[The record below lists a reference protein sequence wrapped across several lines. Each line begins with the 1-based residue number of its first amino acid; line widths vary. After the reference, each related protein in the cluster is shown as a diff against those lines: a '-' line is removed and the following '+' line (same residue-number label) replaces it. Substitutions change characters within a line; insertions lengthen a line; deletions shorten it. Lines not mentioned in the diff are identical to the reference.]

1 MSNAKFATV
10 INWSL
15 DVQFDLLW
23 LGDDRQ
29 VVRVG

>member
-15 DVQFDLLW
+15 DVQLDLLW